1 MVFSK
6 LILTRG
12 NPEASL
18 NILQVKYKK
27 HKRRDE
33 AKVSKECVAR
43 ILSSLDNQLKT
54 EPVKPRSSQCSVF
67 SIPGVPSTGPVPSVS
82 QCGLDSNPMA
92 VDVDQTQGLAYNTS
106 SVQRSWLNSKSQ
118 YYVNGHSDPPN
129 SVMAT
134 GKEDMN
140 KDHDHLNYS
149 GQPCSLSNS
158 TYGQSYNHRL
168 TNGSR
173 HLEVC
178 QPYSDPC
185 QDMTEIN
192 NMNFNRIYGYS
203 QTNKYS
209 VHENHDV
216 KSEFGAEDSHHG
228 LSNSQL
234 HMQCQEFGT
243 TQKQNNCRS
252 SLTPECSRNAHLE
265 HTPKV
270 DPHAILRQK
279 LTVPDDA
286 DVLMPVSFS
295 SAQSSILSQSS
306 HSFQTPKASSQDG
319 FTSQLVAD
327 LVACDDALDLTDLYN
342 MTSVLSKDSKSV
354 TMLLCELGD
363 KVVGKLVQWT
373 KKLPFFKEIP
383 IEVHS
388 RLLTSKW
395 HELLL
400 LITTA
405 YKVIQGQKPVGMTQE
420 ELFNFYMRKLQVN
433 VH

>member
-1 MVFSK
+1 MFHK
-6 LILTRG
+6 LILIRG
-12 NPEASL
+12 NPDAGL

-33 AKVSKECVAR
+33 TKVSKECVAR

-54 EPVKPRSSQCSVF
+54 EPVKPRPSQRSVF
-67 SIPGVPSTGPVPSVS
+67 RIPGVPSTRPVPSVS

-106 SVQRSWLNSKSQ
+106 SMQRTWLNSKSQ

-134 GKEDMN
+134 GKGDMN

-149 GQPCSLSNS
+149 GQSCSLPNS
-158 TYGQSYNHRL
+158 YYGQSFNHSL

-173 HLEVC
+173 PLEVC
-178 QPYSDPC
+178 QPYRDPC
-185 QDMTEIN
+185 KDMTEIN
-192 NMNFNRIYGYS
+192 NMDFNRIYGYN

-209 VHENHDV
+209 IHEPHDV

-228 LSNSQL
+228 LANSQL

-243 TQKQNNCRS
+243 TQKQNNCGS
-252 SLTPECSRNAHLE
+252 SVSPECSRNAHLE
-265 HTPKV
+265 HPPKV

-286 DVLMPVSFS
+286 DVLTPVSFS
-295 SAQSSILSQSS
+295 SAQSS
-306 HSFQTPKASSQDG
+306 HSFQTPKASSQEG

-373 KKLPFFKEIP
+373 KKLPFFNEIP

-405 YKVIQGQKPVGMTQE
+405 YKVIQGQKPVVMSQE